1 MLSDGL
7 RRMADVR
14 WSKALPDLGKAGPA
28 LASAIAAEPD
38 GDMQALLA
46 LAYGTLP
53 ISDAAGVPFSVIRG
67 FCEHA
72 LFLRENSPFCRNIP
86 EDMFL
91 HFVWYPRVNSEDLT
105 DCRAFFYE
113 RLASEAAG
121 LDAEAAILAV
131 NRWCARHMAYQS
143 TDQRTESPMTAYR
156 TGTGRC
162 GEESVFL
169 VTALRS
175 VGIPARQVYVPW
187 WAHCDDNHAW
197 VEAWDGG
204 RWRFLGACEP
214 EPVLD
219 RGWFCDAAARAPLVH
234 YRTFFDC
241 RQGDPLAEI
250 NGSVRLYSVT
260 DRYAQTGPVTV
271 RVLGPDGKPAAG
283 AEIELDVLNMAAFR
297 PILRGRCDE
306 NGRFR
311 ATVGLCDLLAEAFSE
326 GLTASALVRPSAASG
341 ETVLTLGPPSEGTV
355 DMDLDPAPPS
365 ARNRVPLTAAQQ
377 AETAALLADC
387 AAARAARARGWHR
400 PEYDRTEPPWPRF
413 FALAAGNGPEIWRF
427 YAAHEGPER
436 ALAAEMLASMA
447 EKDLR
452 DATFE
457 VLEGHLQAALPCAGA
472 EHFAAEVLN
481 PRIGLE
487 PLENWRPAI
496 LAALT
501 DDQKSAYRAHP
512 EALMEHIQANYP
524 APAGSRYP
532 ALSMTPVAIIS
543 SGLADEIGRKTLF
556 VAALRT
562 LGVPARLDPSDGSAL
577 YWRDGAYHPADGCDA
592 GAGAVLLSPSEG
604 EQPAYGKDWSLA
616 RLKGDR
622 WRVLDLAVE
631 AGPWRLRLPSG
642 HYRLV
647 TTRRLPSGRQLVRLV
662 STFVPNGAG
671 IVLPRDIREGSLKD
685 MQTLIPLEKLQLW
698 DIGLV
703 TPGTSW
709 DKTGVYIFLRPGAE
723 PSEHTLL
730 ELADAAPALRAR
742 MDKGLVLSLVF
753 RTRLETKSPN
763 LRRVLEALPG
773 ARVLMD
779 PDGQAEEKL
788 ARQLFLEPGDLPL
801 LALID
806 SRHRGRFA
814 SAGYRV
820 GAVDLA
826 IRLAD
831 LVMAEAERNTQGGI
845 PHGED
850 TV

>member
-1 MLSDGL
+1 MLSDAL
-7 RRMADVR
+7 RRMARDR

-28 LASAIAAEPD
+28 LASAIAAEP
-38 GDMQALLA
+38 GGNMQALLA

-53 ISDAAGVPFSVIRG
+53 ISDAAGVPLTTIRG

-72 LFLRENSPFCRNIP
+72 LFLREKSPFCRDLS

-91 HFVWYPRVNSEDLT
+91 HFVWYPRINTEDLT

-113 RLASEAAG
+113 RLAPEVAG
-121 LDAEAAILAV
+121 LDAVAAILAV
-131 NRWCARHMAYQS
+131 NRWCARHMTYQS

-219 RGWFCDAAARAPLVH
+219 RGWFCAAAARAPLVH

-260 DRYAQTGPVTV
+260 ERYAQTGPVTV

-311 ATVGLCDLLAEAFSE
+311 AVVGLCDLLAEAFSE

-355 DMDLDPAPPS
+355 DMDLAPAPPS
-365 ARNRVPLTAAQQ
+365 ARNRVPLTPAQQ
-377 AETAALLADC
+377 AENAALLADC

-400 PEYDRTEPPWPRF
+400 PEYDRTEPPWPGF
-413 FALAAGNGPEIWRF
+413 FALAAGNGPELWRF
-427 YAAHEGPER
+427 YTAHEGPER
-436 ALAAEMLASMA
+436 ALAAQMLAAMA

-452 DATFE
+452 DVTFE
-457 VLEGHLQAALPCAGA
+457 VLEGHLQAALPYAA
-472 EHFAAEVLN
+472 AKHFQAEVLN

-501 DDQKSAYRAHP
+501 DDQKSAFRAHP
-512 EALMEHIQANYP
+512 EALVEHIRARYP
-524 APAGSRYP
+524 APEGSWYP
-532 ALSMTPVAIIS
+532 ALSMTPMAIIS
-543 SGLADEIGRKTLF
+543 SGLADEIGRKTLA
-556 VAALRT
+556 VAVLRT
-562 LGVPARLDPSDGSAL
+562 LGVPARLDAVDGTVQYWKNGAYQGLDGFSDGSGQVIFA
-577 YWRDGAYHPADGCDA
+577 
-592 GAGAVLLSPSEG
+592 PSKG
-604 EQPAYGKDWSLA
+604 EKPVYGKDWSLA
-616 RLKGDR
+616 RLVGDR
-622 WRVLDLAVE
+622 WRVLDLAGAE
-631 AGPWRLRLPSG
+631 PWRLRLPSG

-647 TTRRLPSGRQLVRLV
+647 TARRLPSGRQLVRLV

-685 MQTLIPLEKLQLW
+685 TQTLIPLEKLQLW
-698 DIGLV
+698 DSGVV
-703 TPGTSW
+703 TPGTYW

-730 ELADAAPALRAR
+730 ELAGAAPALRAR
-742 MDKGLVLSLVF
+742 MDKGLVLALVLK
-753 RTRLETKSPN
+753 RAEEKQAPN
-763 LRRVLEALPG
+763 LRRVLEALPN
-773 ARVLMD
+773 AQVPMD
-779 PDGQAEEKL
+779 PDGQAGEKL

-801 LALID
+801 LAIVD

-831 LVMAEAERNTQGGI
+831 LVMAEEETNTQGGI